1 MQAAAWVTADHVGE
15 GAAAVDPEVPAP
27 PFPRFASAVCDH
39 ARLTCSG
46 AFVARRRSG
55 VYILAA
61 GRMEN
66 STMEMARF
74 GKTGMK
80 VSRLCLGCMTYG
92 STKWR
97 DWVLDEEAS
106 RPFIREAI
114 ERGINFFDTADM
126 YSVGASE
133 EVLGRALKEYAK
145 RDEVVVATK
154 VFNPMGPG
162 PNARGLSRK
171 HITEAID
178 ASLKRLGMDYVD
190 LYQIHRFDPET
201 PIEETVE
208 ALNDVVRAGKALYV
222 GASSMWTWQF
232 ARMISVARERGLAEF
247 VSMQNFYN
255 LVYRE
260 EEREMMKF
268 CADQGIAVIPWSPLA
283 RGYLAREGAV
293 ALGEGASTVRG
304 RTDAYPRTLQLG
316 SRQDE
321 AIRRRVGEAA
331 DKFGVKP
338 AVIALA
344 WVLSKPYVTA
354 PIVGVSKPHHLAD
367 AVAALALKLD
377 ARTIAKLEE
386 PYHPKEVVGHQ

>member
-1 MQAAAWVTADHVGE
+1 
-15 GAAAVDPEVPAP
+15 
-27 PFPRFASAVCDH
+27 
-39 ARLTCSG
+39 
-46 AFVARRRSG
+46 
-55 VYILAA
+55 
-61 GRMEN
+61 
-66 STMEMARF
+66 MEMVRF

-92 STKWR
+92 SSKWR
-97 DWVLDEEAS
+97 DWVLEEEAS
-106 RPFIREAI
+106 RPFIRDAL

-126 YSVGASE
+126 YSTGASE
-133 EVLGRALKEYAK
+133 EVVGRALKDFAR

-162 PNARGLSRK
+162 ANARGLSRK
-171 HITEAID
+171 HIMEAID

-190 LYQIHRFDPET
+190 LYQIHRFDTET
-201 PIEETVE
+201 PIEETIE
-208 ALNDVVRAGKALYV
+208 ALSDVVRAGKALYV

-247 VSMQNFYN
+247 ASMQNFYN

-283 RGYLAREGAV
+283 RGYLVRSGVGA
-293 ALGEGASTVRG
+293 GEGASTVRG
-304 RTDAYPRTLQLG
+304 RSDAYTLALGLG

-321 AIRRRVGEAA
+321 AIRRRLAEAA
-331 DKFGVKP
+331 ERLGVKP
-338 AVIALA
+338 AVVAIA
-344 WVLSKPYVTA
+344 WMLSKPFVTS
-354 PIVGVSKPHHLAD
+354 PIIGASKPHHLED
-367 AVAALALKLD
+367 AVAALSLKLD

-386 PYHPKEVVGHQ
+386 PYQPKAVVGHM

>member
-1 MQAAAWVTADHVGE
+1 
-15 GAAAVDPEVPAP
+15 
-27 PFPRFASAVCDH
+27 
-39 ARLTCSG
+39 
-46 AFVARRRSG
+46 
-55 VYILAA
+55 
-61 GRMEN
+61 ME
-66 STMEMARF
+66 SVRF

-97 DWVLDEEAS
+97 DWVLNEEAA
-106 RPFIREAI
+106 RPFIREAL

-133 EVLGRALKEYAK
+133 EVLGRALNEYAK

-162 PNARGLSRK
+162 ANARGLSRK
-171 HITEAID
+171 HVMEAID
-178 ASLKRLGMDYVD
+178 ASLKRLGMNYVD
-190 LYQIHRFDPET
+190 LYQIHRFDYET

-208 ALNDVVRAGKALYV
+208 ALDDVVRAGKALYV
-222 GASSMWTWQF
+222 GASSMWAWQF
-232 ARMISVARERGLAEF
+232 ARMISIARERGLAEF

-283 RGYLAREGAV
+283 RGYLAREGV
-293 ALGEGASTVRG
+293 GLGEGAATVRG
-304 RTDAYPRTLQLG
+304 RSDEYSRALGLG

-331 DKFGVKP
+331 DKYGVKP
-338 AVIALA
+338 AVVALA

-354 PIVGVSKPHHLAD
+354 PIVGASKPHHLAD

-386 PYHPKEVVGHQ
+386 PYHSKEVVGHQ